1 MSFASPAD
9 LAAYLQREAFPAG
22 SAEETSAQL
31 VLDIASSIVTAR
43 TGQSFTASVNDT
55 ITLDTHG
62 DEDVFLPQRPVTRV
76 ASVATR
82 HKGSTTT
89 ATRTLN
95 TDYEVRGDR
104 LRWVGIGT
112 WPYEVTVTY
121 DHGYET
127 IPDDVKGATLA
138 VAAEL
143 HTNPEGLSRSAI
155 DDAQDGHE
163 WADDSP
169 AEQMLKLV
177 ARRYGR
183 KPLTV
188 RLR

>member
-1 MSFASPAD
+1 MSFATTAD
-9 LAAYLQREAFPAG
+9 LAAYLQREPFAAG
-22 SAEETSAQL
+22 TETTSAQL
-31 VLDIASSIVTAR
+31 ALDIASSVVVAR
-43 TGQSFTASVNDT
+43 TGQEFVAKTDDT

-62 DEDVFLPQRPVTRV
+62 EDVVFLPQRPVTAV
-76 ASVATR
+76 TAVTTR
-82 HKGSTTT
+82 ERGSTITT
-89 ATRTLN
+89 DWTLN

-104 LRWVGIGT
+104 LRWVRGGV

-121 DHGYET
+121 SHGYQA

-138 VAAEL
+138 VAAEF
-143 HTNPEGLSRSAI
+143 HSNPEGLSRSAM
-155 DDAQDGHE
+155 DDTNDAHE

-169 AEQMLKLV
+169 AERMLKLV

-188 RLR
+188 RIR